1 MLVSSVFE
9 LTSQAEW
16 EFMDRC
22 ESFVSKEAVLRHLL
36 ELSEGRVS
44 KTIMP
49 SQYDGVVVN
58 VRWRWKLFVALRGVR
73 DWWSRYWY
81 RRWVNEMG
89 FWLLLSFLLLG
100 RFDSHKAFELLM

>member
-49 SQYDGVVVN
+49 SQYDGVI
-58 VRWRWKLFVALRGVR
+58 
-73 DWWSRYWY
+73 
-81 RRWVNEMG
+81 
-89 FWLLLSFLLLG
+89 
-100 RFDSHKAFELLM
+100 